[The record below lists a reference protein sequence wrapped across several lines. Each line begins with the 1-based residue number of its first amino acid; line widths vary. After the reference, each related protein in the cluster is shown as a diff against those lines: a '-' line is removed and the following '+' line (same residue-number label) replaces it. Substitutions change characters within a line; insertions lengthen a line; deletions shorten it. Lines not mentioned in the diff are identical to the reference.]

1 MAAGAA
7 AAAVSQA
14 WAVAE
19 SREATPAALTAREK
33 GWAAATRAAARA
45 RLEEEE
51 VTLRLAHNTPLH
63 HSSQSSTRRR
73 LRDRDYHTLAHL
85 VRMFGMRIRRHRLQN
100 PEVRNRD
107 QGSNLVVAYP
117 NRSKRLLQCSSRA
130 DVPCLHPPLQSC
142 RSSKLP
148 STLRGRAS
156 WRPGSTLNCHRR
168 AVFQYCRRCQW
179 ATRTPC

>member
-19 SREATPAALTAREK
+19 SREATPAALTAR
-33 GWAAATRAAARA
+33 A

-51 VTLRLAHNTPLH
+51 MPLRLAHNTPLH

-73 LRDRDYHTLAHL
+73 LRDRDYHTVAHL